1 MSKIQKV
8 MAREILD
15 SRGNPTVE
23 VEVTTTKS
31 WGRACVPSGAST
43 GIHEALELRDGDKKR
58 YLGKGV
64 LKAVSNVNGVL
75 GRSVVGMSV
84 FDQDK
89 IDGALLKKDGT
100 PNKAKYG
107 ANAILGISMACARAA
122 AAERKEGLYKYLN
135 PDANLLPVP
144 QMNILNGGVHADSGL
159 DFQEFMIMPVGAT
172 SFKEALRWGAEI
184 FHTLG
189 KLLKEKG
196 YQTTVGDEGGYAPP
210 LKGQEEAIELILKA
224 VEKAGYKAGKDV
236 LLATDVAASEFYD
249 SKAKR
254 YKIKIK
260 GKKESLKGSEMVDYL
275 MKLAKKYPFVS
286 IEDGLDEDDFE
297 NWTLLMEKSK
307 GAFQVVGDDL
317 FVTNVDRLQMGLDQ
331 KMANS
336 ILIKL
341 NQIGSLSET
350 ISAVELAELNNW
362 TAVISHRSGETE
374 DPFIADLV
382 VGLCTGQI
390 KTGSL
395 SRTDRVCKYNQLLRI
410 EEELG
415 KKSVF
420 AGHAAFFNLK

>member
-8 MAREILD
+8 KAREILD
-15 SRGNPTVE
+15 SRGNPTIE

-43 GIHEALELRDGDKKR
+43 GVHEALELRDGDKKR
-58 YLGKGV
+58 YRGKGV
-64 LKAVSNVNGVL
+64 LKAVDNVNRFLSG
-75 GRSVVGMSV
+75 SVHGISV
-84 FDQDK
+84 FDQEK
-89 IDGALLKKDGT
+89 IDAALLQKDGT
-100 PNKAKYG
+100 ENKSKYG

-122 AAERKEGLYKYLN
+122 AAERKESLFKYIN

-144 QMNILNGGVHADSGL
+144 QMNILNGGAHADSGL
-159 DFQEFMIMPVGAT
+159 DFQEFMILPVGAD
-172 SFKEALRWGAEI
+172 SFHEALRWGSEI
-184 FHTLG
+184 FHVLG
-189 KLLKEKG
+189 GLLKDKG

-210 LKGQEEAIELILKA
+210 LKGQEEAYDLILKA
-224 VEKAGYKAGKDV
+224 IETAGYKPGKDIM
-236 LLATDVAASEFYD
+236 LAMDVAASEFYD
-249 SKAKR
+249 SKKKR
-254 YKIKIK
+254 YNVKIRG
-260 GKKESLKGSEMVDYL
+260 GKEALTGAEMVDYL
-275 MKLAKKYPFVS
+275 LRLAKKYPVIS

-297 NWTLLMEKSK
+297 NWTLFMKKSK

-317 FVTNVDRLQMGLDQ
+317 LVTNVNRLQMGLDR

-341 NQIGSLSET
+341 NQIGSVTET
-350 ISAVELAELNNW
+350 IEAVDLAELNNW

-382 VGLCTGQI
+382 VGLSTGQI

-415 KKSVF
+415 KKSIY
-420 AGHAAFFNLK
+420 AGFGAFYNLK